1 MIIKGKDA
9 KRFYKNINNGKIS
22 EKQKKFLEECK
33 ETLHEYEGGMWL
45 NLKKPHKKR
54 GEKMKYK
61 EKEYPKKL
69 VHKEKTHEINYIQ
82 EARYGDRGELTVAY
96 IDYNGAPVIAV
107 AERSP
112 VEGWT
117 ENQGKLVAGGRLIK
131 KLKKKFP

>member
-1 MIIKGKDA
+1 MVTLKGKAA
-9 KRFYKNINNGKIS
+9 KRFYENINKGEIS

-33 ETLHEYEGGMWL
+33 KLKKGMWL
-45 NLKKPHKKR
+45 NLKKPQKNR

-82 EARYGDRGELTVAY
+82 EARYGERGELTVAY